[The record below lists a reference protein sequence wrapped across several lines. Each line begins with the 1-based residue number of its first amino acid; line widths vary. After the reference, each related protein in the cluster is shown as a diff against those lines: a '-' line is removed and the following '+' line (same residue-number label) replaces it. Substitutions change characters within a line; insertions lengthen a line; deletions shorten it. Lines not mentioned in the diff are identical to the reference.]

1 MRHRGFRSSS
11 VTEVRGRYLRPF
23 VRQCCYSGVV
33 AALPLLST
41 GSFRQSYTLRHVNI
55 GRLAV
60 LSSWENR
67 TPSQQVDQLIYQG
80 FRAYR
85 DSLDS
90 EQRAALD
97 DALHQ
102 YMEAA

>member
-1 MRHRGFRSSS
+1 
-11 VTEVRGRYLRPF
+11 VTEVRRRYLRPF
-23 VRQCCYSGVV
+23 VSQCCYSGVV
-33 AALPLLST
+33 AALTLLST
-41 GSFRQSYTLRHVNI
+41 GSFRQSYTLRHANI

-80 FRAYR
+80 FLAYR

-97 DALHQ
+97 AALRE